1 MQFWAVL
8 YQGNCIN
15 NGWIYMGQKKR
26 KPADRQQN
34 RKHPSIFRQHK
45 RSVAVIC
52 TVLGL
57 LAAALAVNSVSLY
70 GRNQVYKQQEAELR
84 AQIEEQNARTEEVKE
99 YAEYVKSEDY
109 IRDVAQEKLGL
120 VDPKE
125 ILFQPEE

>member
-1 MQFWAVL
+1 
-8 YQGNCIN
+8 
-15 NGWIYMGQKKR
+15 MGQKKGN
-26 KPADRQQN
+26 AGGRQQK
-34 RKHPSIFRQHK
+34 RKLSSIFRQHK
-45 RSVAVIC
+45 RSVVVIC

-84 AQIEEQNARTEEVKE
+84 AQIEEQNARAEEVKE

-109 IRDVAQEKLGL
+109 IKDMAQEKLGL
-120 VDPKE
+120 VDPNE

>member
-1 MQFWAVL
+1 
-8 YQGNCIN
+8 
-15 NGWIYMGQKKR
+15 MGQKKR
-26 KPADRQQN
+26 NAGGRRQNQ
-34 RKHPSIFRQHK
+34 KHPSIFRQHK

-57 LAAALAVNSVSLY
+57 LAAVLAVNSVSLY

-109 IRDVAQEKLGL
+109 IKDVAQEKLGL
-120 VDPKE
+120 ADPKE
-125 ILFQPEE
+125 ILFRPEE

>member
-1 MQFWAVL
+1 
-8 YQGNCIN
+8 
-15 NGWIYMGQKKR
+15 MGQKKR
-26 KPADRQQN
+26 KPADRQQK
-34 RKHPSIFRQHK
+34 RKHSSIFRQHK
-45 RSVAVIC
+45 RSVVVIC

-57 LAAALAVNSVSLY
+57 LAAVLAVNSVSLY

-109 IRDVAQEKLGL
+109 IKDVAQEKLGL
-120 VDPKE
+120 VDPNE